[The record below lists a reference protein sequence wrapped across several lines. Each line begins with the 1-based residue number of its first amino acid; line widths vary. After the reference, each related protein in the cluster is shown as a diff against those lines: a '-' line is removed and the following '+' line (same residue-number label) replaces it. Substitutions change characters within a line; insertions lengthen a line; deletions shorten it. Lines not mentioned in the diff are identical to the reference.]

1 MLIEV
6 RLECEGVCV
15 CGMRGIEG
23 PSRISL
29 LRSIRGVSLLRS
41 GSRLSG
47 GCRLEGVVAV
57 GGSWKDGWAAS
68 FARDRLRRRSVSDS
82 I

>member
-6 RLECEGVCV
+6 RLECEGACV
-15 CGMRGIEG
+15 CGVRGIEG

-29 LRSIRGVSLLRS
+29 LRSIRGVSLS
-41 GSRLSG
+41 GSGCRVSD

-57 GGSWKDGWAAS
+57 AGSWKDGWPAS
-68 FARDRLRRRSVSDS
+68 FARDRLRR
-82 I
+82 